1 MASQPCV
8 SKVTGA
14 AINPVPALKKKTTY
28 KGGFLFFIVIW
39 TRTREEGPH
48 NLTRGRKP
56 VEANFALDTNAVS
69 ASPKGQRPA
78 AQRGLDFDTKQRDAR
93 SAYELFRNYRV
104 AISQALPRNRSGAGS
119 SWRLK
124 HVRRGDGSPGDQR
137 FDE

>member
-1 MASQPCV
+1 V
-8 SKVTGA
+8 V
-14 AINPVPALKKKTTY
+14 
-28 KGGFLFFIVIW
+28 FFFYVVIW

-124 HVRRGDGSPGDQR
+124 PVRRGSGPSAGSGTFVTEPTKEARGSPPHPIFR
-137 FDE
+137 TPS